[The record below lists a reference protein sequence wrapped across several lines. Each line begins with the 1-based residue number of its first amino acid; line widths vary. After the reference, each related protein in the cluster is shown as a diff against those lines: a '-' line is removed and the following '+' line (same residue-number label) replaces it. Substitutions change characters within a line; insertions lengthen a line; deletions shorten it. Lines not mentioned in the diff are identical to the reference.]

1 MKNENLDSVKN
12 NVKLAIVTL
21 IYCLFLAFVIWIS
34 ASLSSC
40 SSQPIKASRTIK
52 NAQEAELFMLK
63 CKVDNQAALIHAYED
78 VLHEV
83 WLDKPSYVED
93 ALSEGDAFIELNE
106 IMGENDV
113 FQFRN
118 KQDSIRYTNNWNGG
132 ESSW

>member
-1 MKNENLDSVKN
+1 MKNENLDTVKN
-12 NVKLAIVTL
+12 NMKLAVVTL

-34 ASLSSC
+34 STLTSC
-40 SSQPIKASRTIK
+40 SSQPLRASRTVK

-63 CKVDNQAALIHAYED
+63 CKVDNQEALIRAYQN

-83 WLDKPSYVED
+83 WLDKPAYVED
-93 ALSEGDAFIELNE
+93 ALAEGDAFIELNE

-118 KQDSIRYTNNWNGG
+118 KQDSIRYMSNWYG
-132 ESSW
+132 EELKW

>member
-1 MKNENLDSVKN
+1 MKNEDLNTVKN

-21 IYCLFLAFVIWIS
+21 IYCLFLGFVIWIS
-34 ASLSSC
+34 STLTSC
-40 SSQPIKASRTIK
+40 SSQPLRASRTVK

-63 CKVDNQAALIHAYED
+63 CKVDNQARLIHAYQN

-83 WLDKPSYVED
+83 WLDKPAYVED

-113 FQFRN
+113 FQFHN
-118 KQDSIRYTNNWNGG
+118 EQDSIRYTSNWNGG

>member
-63 CKVDNQAALIHAYED
+63 CKVDNQEALIRAYQN

-83 WLDKPSYVED
+83 WLDKPAYVED

>member
-1 MKNENLDSVKN
+1 MKNENLDTVKN

-34 ASLSSC
+34 STLTSC
-40 SSQPIKASRTIK
+40 SSQPLRASRTVK

-63 CKVDNQAALIHAYED
+63 CKVDNQEALIRAYQN

-83 WLDKPSYVED
+83 WLDKPAYVED
-93 ALSEGDAFIELNE
+93 ALAEGDAFIELNE

-113 FQFRN
+113 FQFHN
-118 KQDSIRYTNNWNGG
+118 KQDSIRYMSNWYGG